1 MSDLEDVLK
10 KEFARAT
17 RYREPLA
24 ILLLEVAPGGEALGA
39 IRDGV
44 RLCDSV
50 IPDGAR
56 RVAVVLPETELQG
69 ALGVATR
76 LGRVLAP
83 PEASPTV
90 PPPAIGI
97 GIFPSPKATDAA
109 ALIRSADSALEQA
122 RSRGGGIASR

>member
-1 MSDLEDVLK
+1 MSDFEDVLK

-24 ILLLEVAPGGEALGA
+24 ILLLEVDPAGEALGT

-50 IPDGAR
+50 IPDGGR

-76 LGRVLAP
+76 LGRVLSP
-83 PEASPTV
+83 PEASPAV
-90 PPPAIGI
+90 APPAIGI
-97 GIFPSPKATDAA
+97 GIFPSPQATDAL
-109 ALIRSADSALEQA
+109 ALIRSAELALEQA
-122 RSRGGGIASR
+122 RTSDGGVAFR